1 MQPYLNANPTNITGD
16 EVDMAIRRALDMDVV
31 GGRDATR
38 LFQIRAD
45 LRDAV
50 PCLKQKY
57 LAGRINKITPGCFVS
72 NLFLYASLTI
82 ILGLVFVRFLMA
94 IWFSW
99 FLSWRMS
106 ATPKDYGTGRG
117 AYNHMPEGALT
128 TVDQRGTA
136 PWANK
141 ERPTPS
147 KPARLRH
154 DDTGLSSQTTMQ
166 KIGNEPYVV
175 CLVTA
180 YSEGEEGI
188 SNTLTS
194 LAETDYPDSRKLLFV
209 VADGM
214 VTGSGESMS
223 TPDICVGLLDAD
235 VRFGTPMPMS
245 FISVA
250 QGAKMHNM
258 AMVYAGHYTR
268 GKGHRTPMVVVVKC
282 GTPGEAGEN
291 KPGNRGK
298 RDGQMILMNFFQR
311 VTYNDRMTPL
321 DFDLFRKLHAL
332 MSVTPDFF
340 ELCMM
345 VRLRVRL
352 RVCPC

>member
-1 MQPYLNANPTNITGD
+1 
-16 EVDMAIRRALDMDVV
+16 
-31 GGRDATR
+31 
-38 LFQIRAD
+38 
-45 LRDAV
+45 
-50 PCLKQKY
+50 
-57 LAGRINKITPGCFVS
+57 
-72 NLFLYASLTI
+72 
-82 ILGLVFVRFLMA
+82 
-94 IWFSW
+94 
-99 FLSWRMS
+99 
-106 ATPKDYGTGRG
+106 
-117 AYNHMPEGALT
+117 
-128 TVDQRGTA
+128 
-136 PWANK
+136 
-141 ERPTPS
+141 
-147 KPARLRH
+147 
-154 DDTGLSSQTTMQ
+154 MQ